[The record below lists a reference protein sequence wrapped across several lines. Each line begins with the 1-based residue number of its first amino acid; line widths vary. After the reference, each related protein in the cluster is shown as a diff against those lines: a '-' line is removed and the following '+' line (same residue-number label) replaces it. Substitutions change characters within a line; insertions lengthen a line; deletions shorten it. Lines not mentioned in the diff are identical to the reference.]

1 MSGGSGSGG
10 SPITKYVI
18 PGLMTAIG
26 VGSEV
31 VAPGNPVGLG
41 LAGSGIG
48 SLAGGAAGGPSGE
61 SIGGAAGG
69 LLGMGG
75 GMLGGNSA
83 LTSLGTTPA
92 SPLGPQSAM
101 GDVMASV
108 NPAAGSINPATMT
121 PTPPISHAGGLGNM
135 TSLADPLM
143 SMASQ
148 LEKPPTP
155 QTPQQAPNAPA
166 RPMPAP
172 QPVAPIA
179 TGNQISPTAALQAY
193 RQFLMAA

>member
-1 MSGGSGSGG
+1 MSGSSGGG

-31 VAPGNPVGLG
+31 VAPGNPIGLG
-41 LAGSGIG
+41 LAGSGVG
-48 SLAGGAAGGPSGE
+48 ALAGGAAGGSKGE
-61 SIGGAAGG
+61 GIGGAAGG

-75 GMLGGNSA
+75 GMLGGNSF
-83 LTSLGTTPA
+83 LEGLGTTAA
-92 SPLGPQSAM
+92 SPLGPQSTA
-101 GDVMASV
+101 GDIMASV
-108 NPAAGSINPATMT
+108 NPMAGSIDPATMT
-121 PTPPISHAGGLGNM
+121 PTAAISKAGGLGNM
-135 TSLADPLM
+135 TSLAAPLM
-143 SMASQ
+143 TMASQ

-155 QTPQQAPNAPA
+155 QATPQAPGSVARAPA
-166 RPMPAP
+166 MP

-179 TGNQISPTAALQAY
+179 SGNQISPISALQKY